1 MQIYSYGDYILSF
14 SVSDAAGNTASV
26 VERLVRIVDAA
37 LDLTAGSNTGQL
49 ICEGASMAQIVYRLV
64 GNATEASISW
74 GINGA
79 PPGIIFNPSTLI
91 ISGTFNGNID
101 TLTGYHYTLTTVGGS
116 VNASYVGSIWV
127 IPVHEV
133 VLHSST
139 GSDNQAICE
148 NSSLVP
154 IVYELTGGATS
165 ATIYGLPSGVS
176 SSIQDNIVTILGSPT
191 VAPITET
198 TYEYT
203 LYTYGNECE
212 QKTVTGTITIY
223 PSIAETLAF
232 VYTNSDLE
240 AYGVIPE
247 RSFVEFNIL
256 TPANYE
262 TTKWDFGD
270 SSPYE
275 YGSTVFHEFVQSGQY
290 EVTLTVYNSVGCSS
304 SVAQTVL
311 IGDGY
316 NLLIPNVFT
325 PNGDYINDKFRPVFN
340 GVKALDF
347 SVFDTLGK
355 LLYTEKTTEESNSNE
370 GISISGWDG
379 SNAYKAS
386 DFYVYRVEATLI
398 NGDVIVKTGTFQL
411 LR

>member
-1 MQIYSYGDYILSF
+1 MALTAETTYEYTLLT
-14 SVSDAAGNTASV
+14 AGNTCAAASV
-26 VERLVRIVDAA
+26 TGTIVIQPSASLSLLDAA
-37 LDLTAGSNTGQL
+37 NASQDVCNNTE
-49 ICEGASMAQIVYRLV
+49 IAPIVY
-64 GNATEASISW
+64 NHSP
-74 GINGA
+74 GA
-79 PPGIIFNPSTLI
+79 VLTLSGSLPPGISFDASTGI
-91 ISGTFNGNID
+91 ISGMVSSSEDNLSTYTYSITASSD
-101 TLTGYHYTLTTVGGS
+101 YCEEETLSGIITV
-116 VNASYVGSIWV
+116 Y
-127 IPVHEV
+127 PVHEV

-165 ATIYGLPSGVS
+165 ATIYGLPDGVS
-176 SSIQDNIVTILGSPT
+176 SSIQDNIVTISGIPT